1 MKALDPEEHRYLRTS
16 FLDRV
21 AHELR
26 GPAGV
31 IDGAVQ
37 ELEAALGPA
46 AEEHSILLDMMRRG
60 VRRIVRTA
68 DRLQQTGQCERDALE
83 LSRQRCD
90 LSELVRRAVR
100 EATATEGR
108 KKIRVEVAAPS
119 SPTFCDVDERW
130 MAVALYE
137 LASNSIRHAQEC
149 VTVKVEQDADGVG
162 VTFVDD
168 NRHGTAFQPMRFQ
181 PPREARGLGLAL
193 AIVRDVVNAH
203 GGSLTI
209 ERSAQTDAEGSTPR
223 TFVRV
228 QVPLRARV
236 ETMVGEAR
244 P

>member
-37 ELEAALGPA
+37 ELESALGPA
-46 AEEHSILLDMMRRG
+46 AQEHRVLLDMMRRG

-68 DRLQQTGQCERDALE
+68 DRLQQTGQCERDSLE

-90 LSELVRRAVR
+90 LGELVRRAVR
-100 EATATEGR
+100 DAAATEGR
-108 KKIRVEVAAPS
+108 KKIRVEVATPNSPS
-119 SPTFCDVDERW
+119 YCDIDERW

-137 LASNSIRHAQEC
+137 VASNAIRHAQES

-168 NRHGTAFQPMRFQ
+168 NRHDTSFAPMRFQ

-209 ERSAQTDAEGSTPR
+209 DRAAQAEGSSTPQ

-228 QVPLRARV
+228 HVPQRARV
-236 ETMVGEAR
+236 DSMVGEAR